1 MIFDAASTK
10 GHGQCLTTKEEEQ
23 MKFYQNKI
31 GVFSTMVVAAV
42 FASTMAR
49 ADAVTIVLNE
59 EPANLDPCEVASDF
73 IGRVGLGNIYE
84 ALTIRDAETG
94 ELKPAL
100 ATSWEEGENNSWTF
114 TLRDGVKFHDGADMD
129 AAAVKYAM
137 ERTLDDTLTCESRTK
152 FFSGNDY
159 TIEAVGDGAIQ
170 VTTGVRDP
178 ILPLKMSN
186 MMIGSPAMPTGESVR
201 TSAGTG
207 PFELAT
213 WDAGQQ
219 IVLEKFDEYWGENDG
234 VDSGTFV
241 WRAES
246 SVRAAMVKQGEADF
260 APSIAEQD
268 ASEDIAVGYPNAE
281 SIRLTL
287 DNLLP
292 PMNDKRVRLA
302 INLALDRDAMLGTIV
317 PESASKATQL
327 FLPSTAGWSENVTMY
342 DYDVERAKELIAEAK
357 ADGVPV
363 DTEIQLAGRIGHFP
377 NANEY
382 HEAVAIMLNQIG
394 LNVKLEWFEA
404 AVKNKMQVKPFDP
417 NRRPQIFVDQHDNT
431 AGDPVFTIPSR
442 YRSDGSQSKL
452 SDPKLDAMIDEAIS
466 ATGEE
471 RVAKWKA
478 VSEYI
483 DTEILPDALMFHMV
497 GFAAIG
503 PNVEYT
509 PNMTTNSSVKLRDFA
524 VK

>member
-1 MIFDAASTK
+1 MNFSRHKFGMFSTIVAATALASTIA
-10 GHGQCLTTKEEEQ
+10 Q
-23 MKFYQNKI
+23 
-31 GVFSTMVVAAV
+31 
-42 FASTMAR
+42 
-49 ADAVTIVLNE
+49 ADTVTVVLNE
-59 EPANLDPCEVASDF
+59 EPSNLDPCEVASDF
-73 IGRVGLGNIYE
+73 IGRVALGNIYE
-84 ALTIRDAETG
+84 ALTVRDPETG
-94 ELKPAL
+94 ELLPAL
-100 ATSWEEGENNSWTF
+100 ATAWEEGDDNSWTF
-114 TLRDGVKFHDGADMD
+114 TLQDGVVFHDGTAMD
-129 AAAVKYAM
+129 AAAVKYGM

-152 FFSGNDY
+152 FFSGNEY
-159 TIEAVGDGAIQ
+159 TIEAAGDDTIKI
-170 VTTGVRDP
+170 TTSVRDP

-186 MMIGSPAMPTGESVR
+186 MMIGSPSMPMGESVR
-201 TSAGTG
+201 TAAGTG
-207 PFELAT
+207 PYELAS

-234 VDSGTFV
+234 VESGTFV

-268 ASEDIAVGYPNAE
+268 ATDEIAVGYPNAE

-292 PMNDKRVRLA
+292 PMNDKRVRQA

-317 PESASKATQL
+317 PESATKATQL

-342 DYDVERAKELIAEAK
+342 EYDPERAKELIAEAK

-363 DTEIQLAGRIGHFP
+363 ETEIQLAGRIGHFP
-377 NANEY
+377 NVNEF

-404 AVKNKMQVKPFDP
+404 AVKNKMQVKPFDAD
-417 NRRPQIFVDQHDNT
+417 RRPQIFVDQHDNT
-431 AGDPVFTIPSR
+431 GGDPVFTIPSR
-442 YRSDGSQSKL
+442 YRSDGSQAKI

-466 ATGEE
+466 STGEE
-471 RVAKWKA
+471 RVEKWKA

-483 DTEILPDALMFHMV
+483 DSEILPDALMFHMV
-497 GFAAIG
+497 GFAAVG
-503 PNVEYT
+503 PNVDYT
-509 PNMTTNSSVKLRDFA
+509 PNMTTNSSVKLRDFST
-524 VK
+524 K